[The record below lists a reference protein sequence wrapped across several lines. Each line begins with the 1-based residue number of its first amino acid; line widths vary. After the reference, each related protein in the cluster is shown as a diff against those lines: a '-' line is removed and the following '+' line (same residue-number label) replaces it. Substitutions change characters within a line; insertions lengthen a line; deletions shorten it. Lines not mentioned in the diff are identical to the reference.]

1 MPMCLLCF
9 NAAWQ
14 AMFRQKDVLPGPSRA
29 ATTTRFWLWNPPV
42 MRLSS
47 MKPVSIPATGFLR
60 FAASSMTRSRLS
72 GKVGAA
78 LNPCAAVQV
87 PFQLADGQG
96 RKFIFRLGVGRNTNE
111 AGNLVQRFRGSG
123 AARGALEAVWEYW
136 KRTLGAVHVETP
148 E

>member
-1 MPMCLLCF
+1 
-9 NAAWQ
+9 
-14 AMFRQKDVLPGPSRA
+14 
-29 ATTTRFWLWNPPV
+29 
-42 MRLSS
+42 
-47 MKPVSIPATGFLR
+47 
-60 FAASSMTRSRLS
+60 MTRSRLS

-78 LNPCAAVQV
+78 LDPCAAVQV
-87 PFQLADGQG
+87 PFQLADGQE
-96 RKFIFRLGVGRNTNE
+96 REFIFRLGVGRNTNE